1 MTVTPAPSVL
11 SVRQVSY
18 TYPTGVIA
26 LQRFDLTVK
35 EGSIVAV
42 IGPSGC
48 GKSTLLALC
57 AGLVEPSLGE
67 ITWGD
72 LPELQS
78 RGRRRL
84 SLVFQADT
92 LMPWLTVE
100 KNIMF
105 GLRYVRLSPLERRR
119 RVDMLLEL
127 GGLSEFRTAYPRQ
140 LSGGMRR
147 RVAFLTG
154 VAPMPQVLLLDEPF
168 SALDEPTRV
177 DIHEAVLK
185 IIREL
190 GITVVLVT
198 HDLAEAITLGDVV
211 HVLTKRP
218 ASVAYTKTI
227 PLGRDRDVHALR
239 EAEGFHKIYREL
251 WHELNI
257 QAGKA
262 RPPDK

>member
-1 MTVTPAPSVL
+1 MVGGSV
-11 SVRQVSY
+11 
-18 TYPTGVIA
+18 
-26 LQRFDLTVK
+26 
-35 EGSIVAV
+35 VAV

-57 AGLVEPSLGE
+57 AGLVRPSVGE

-72 LPELQS
+72 LPELES
-78 RGRRRL
+78 HGRRRL

-92 LMPWLTVE
+92 LMPWLSVE
-100 KNIMF
+100 KNIAF
-105 GLRYVRLSPLERRR
+105 GLRYVRLTVRERRER
-119 RVDMLLEL
+119 IDMLLDL

-177 DIHEAVLK
+177 DIHGAVLN

-198 HDLAEAITLGDVV
+198 HDLAEAISLGDVV
-211 HVLTKRP
+211 HILTMRP
-218 ASVAYTKTI
+218 SRVAYSKPI
-227 PLGRDRDVHALR
+227 PLGRERDVHSLR
-239 EAEGFHKIYREL
+239 ESEGFHKIYREL
-251 WHELNI
+251 WHELNV

-262 RPPDK
+262 KP